1 MTTRITYNVF
11 LKGIL
16 SQIVAEHNRRS
27 LCTLIEVDG
36 KIEKQWDGLTL
47 QKLAEIPYT
56 FYLKE
61 QKFVL
66 RWII

>member
-47 QKLAEIPYT
+47 QKLAETPYT

-61 QKFVL
+61 
-66 RWII
+66 